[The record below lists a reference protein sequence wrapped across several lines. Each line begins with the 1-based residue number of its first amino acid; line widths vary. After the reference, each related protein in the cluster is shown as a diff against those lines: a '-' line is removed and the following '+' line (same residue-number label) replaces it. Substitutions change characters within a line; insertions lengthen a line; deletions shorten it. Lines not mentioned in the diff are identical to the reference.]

1 MVNFSWLGYC
11 KSSPTYLLQ
20 RDDSNRNKWFPDSER
35 SLVTSICGLSIPGG
49 NLVAF
54 LLSGLIFAGVEEM
67 TASEV
72 QGKMN
77 EMLWV

>member
-1 MVNFSWLGYC
+1 MLVGQVIVSLAQPIYY
-11 KSSPTYLLQ
+11 SVMTQ
-20 RDDSNRNKWFPDSER
+20 IANKWFPDSER

-67 TASEV
+67 TAVEV
-72 QGKMN
+72 
-77 EMLWV
+77 